1 MAHSGMKERQELY
14 ELLKADLIRSGNWDK
29 VTILD
34 GDYYE
39 NFLKVVEYT
48 KGIIER

>member
-1 MAHSGMKERQELY
+1 MKERQELY